1 MSISEQPPLN
11 PSEEFGQNEAH
22 FAYLVA
28 ASLTGSSERVLEDRA
43 SDAVRTATR
52 QHEKEG
58 EIDVS
63 QATAALIGKLVGD
76 FTIGSASE

>member
-1 MSISEQPPLN
+1 MSIPGQAPLN

-22 FAYLVA
+22 FAYLMA
-28 ASLTGSSERVLEDRA
+28 ASLTGSSDMTLEDRA

-76 FTIGSASE
+76 FTIGSVGE